1 MQKEIRGMK
10 MSNKNKTEI
19 TIETHRT
26 FIVRRRP
33 NRIYAWCAGCA
44 TTVSF
49 ASPEDAAQ
57 LAGSSAREIYRAV
70 EAGQLH
76 FIEAG
81 DRWLRVCLDSLLPES
96 PQAMQTRHTDA
107 AADSPLPVEEELTLP
122 LTEMMS
128 ETVVEIIHPDGS
140 TSHKKVWTLTREA
153 FDL

>member
-1 MQKEIRGMK
+1 MLGGKSTTIHPATPKDIRGMK

-33 NRIYAWCAGCA
+33 NLIYAWCAGCA
-44 TTVSF
+44 TTVNF

-76 FIEAG
+76 FIEAD
-81 DRWLRVCLDSLLPES
+81 DRLLRV
-96 PQAMQTRHTDA
+96 R
-107 AADSPLPVEEELTLP
+107 
-122 LTEMMS
+122 
-128 ETVVEIIHPDGS
+128 
-140 TSHKKVWTLTREA
+140 
-153 FDL
+153 